1 MDSAECVPQDEKL
14 SNRYQLFTLKVKK
27 IMKTKTS
34 THVHYNNFN
43 TINKP
48 GKQVLL
54 LLVLRPSL
62 APPAPSPSSF
72 ALAPIF
78 APPAGKKLFAPYEGS
93 QHLRKETQCCV
104 KYRATRQKCEIQTS
118 ILSEYFSSGNT
129 YRQGT

>member
-1 MDSAECVPQDEKL
+1 MDSAECVPQDENL

-34 THVHYNNFN
+34 THAHYNNFN

-62 APPAPSPSSF
+62 AQPAPSPSSF
-72 ALAPIF
+72 ALP
-78 APPAGKKLFAPYEGS
+78 KLFAPYEG
-93 QHLRKETQCCV
+93 
-104 KYRATRQKCEIQTS
+104 
-118 ILSEYFSSGNT
+118 
-129 YRQGT
+129 